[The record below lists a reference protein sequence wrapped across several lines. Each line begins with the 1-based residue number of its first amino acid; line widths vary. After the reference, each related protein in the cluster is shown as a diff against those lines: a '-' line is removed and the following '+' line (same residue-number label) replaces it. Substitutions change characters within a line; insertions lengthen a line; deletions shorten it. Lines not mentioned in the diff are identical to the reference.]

1 MEKREIKVGDMVIF
15 DRVEY
20 RIIDDCGDGYL
31 RLRRPGCVET
41 LAVPK
46 NLIEKTI

>member
-1 MEKREIKVGDMVIF
+1 MDEIKEGDTVIF
-15 DRVEY
+15 DGVKYRV
-20 RIIDDCGDGYL
+20 IDDMGGGYL

-46 NLIEKTI
+46 KFIEKTI